1 MTETTAAPTLS
12 EELDR
17 LTDAATEKVDHWL
30 KLTQQSGVKPHE
42 SAQLLS
48 AVLSHPTGLEFTV
61 GFVDRVIRTEDT
73 KAAAKALSE
82 LGELAPE
89 TMNKLDLAQIQAGS
103 KLGRLLPNIV
113 VPAARQRMRSMVGH
127 MVIDARDKQFGK
139 AVSRITKQGNRL
151 NINLLGEA
159 VLGEVEA
166 DRHLE
171 DTVRLL
177 RRDDTDYVSIKV
189 SSIASQISMWG
200 FEETVDYVVQR
211 LVPLYTETA
220 KQPAGTKFINLDM
233 EEYADLRLTIE
244 VFKRLLSMEELKHYE
259 AGIVIQAYLPD
270 ALGAVQELTEFAN
283 TRVDDG
289 GAGIKIRLVKGANLP
304 MEHVHAEIRGWDQA
318 TCESKEATDAN
329 YKRVLHWL
337 LTQERMKGVRLGV
350 AGHNLF
356 DLAFAHLLGAE
367 RGVSQNL
374 DFEMLQ
380 GMAAEQQGP
389 ISDDVGQLL
398 LYVPAVRPEEFD
410 VAISYLVRRLEE
422 NASSENFMSGIFEL
436 APGNEIF
443 HREENRFRSSVDTL
457 EEIIAEHGDTPPGP
471 NHTQNRAAEAEAE
484 PRDFTD
490 EKLPA
495 FVNEPDTDPTLEAN
509 QQWGRAAIERATQ
522 QWLGEQALPQQ
533 ISAEA

>member
-1 MTETTAAPTLS
+1 MTEKTAAPALH

-17 LTDAATEKVDHWL
+17 LSDAAAEKVDHWL
-30 KLTQQSGVKPHE
+30 TLTQQSGVKPHA

-48 AVLSHPTGLEFTV
+48 AVLSHPTGLDFTV

-103 KLGRLLPNIV
+103 KLGRLLPNVV

-139 AVSRITKQGNRL
+139 AVSQITKQGNGL

-159 VLGEVEA
+159 VLGETEA

-177 RRDDTDYVSIKV
+177 RRDDVDYVSIKV

-200 FEETVDYVVQR
+200 FDETVDYVVQR

-220 KQPAGTKFINLDM
+220 EQPAGTKFINLDM

-244 VFKRLLSMEELKHYE
+244 VFKRLLSMPQLKHYE

-283 TRVDDG
+283 ARVDDG
-289 GAGIKIRLVKGANLP
+289 GAGIKIRLVKGQPPHGARP
-304 MEHVHAEIRGWDQA
+304 RGDP
-318 TCESKEATDAN
+318 
-329 YKRVLHWL
+329 
-337 LTQERMKGVRLGV
+337 RLGPS
-350 AGHNLF
+350 
-356 DLAFAHLLGAE
+356 HL
-367 RGVSQNL
+367 RV
-374 DFEMLQ
+374 Q
-380 GMAAEQQGP
+380 G
-389 ISDDVGQLL
+389 SHRRQL
-398 LYVPAVRPEEFD
+398 
-410 VAISYLVRRLEE
+410 
-422 NASSENFMSGIFEL
+422 
-436 APGNEIF
+436 
-443 HREENRFRSSVDTL
+443 
-457 EEIIAEHGDTPPGP
+457 
-471 NHTQNRAAEAEAE
+471 
-484 PRDFTD
+484 
-490 EKLPA
+490 
-495 FVNEPDTDPTLEAN
+495 
-509 QQWGRAAIERATQ
+509 
-522 QWLGEQALPQQ
+522 
-533 ISAEA
+533 